1 MGDTRLEQ
9 LAKTT
14 RNPIEE
20 TEYRNLLTT
29 QSLPYFQGGNAT
41 TTAQFRAATAGG
53 TTGTSPTD
61 LVDIARQLQG
71 LREEAN
77 RPAVSSLEASI
88 PETQTRYAAEQ
99 TRLAG
104 EKQPLKN
111 RYQGILDEII
121 RRENVDVSA
130 QQQVTS
136 REFGKR
142 GIPLSSGLFDVE
154 LQKGVSPV
162 RQFYTGQT
170 TQTGLEREAG
180 VRKIDELIANV
191 TGQGVESVRAIRNA
205 IAQLQSGAGQ
215 EAISGALSLY
225 NTQQQSAAQ
234 TRQAELD
241 RALQTRELEEYK
253 IPSLQGTEDITKQYT
268 SLSPG
273 STLFNLLTG
282 QPIYKAP
289 FKPIAGGD
297 GAIDLET
304 ALEEYLNQNQ

>member
-1 MGDTRLEQ
+1 MADTRVEQ
-9 LAKTT
+9 LSKTT

-20 TEYRNLLTT
+20 TEYRNLLAA
-29 QSLPYFQGGNAT
+29 QSLPYFQGGNET

-53 TTGTSPTD
+53 GTTGTSTTD
-61 LVDIARQLQG
+61 LVSLARQLQG

-99 TRLAG
+99 TRLTG
-104 EKQPLKN
+104 EKQPLKD
-111 RYQGILDEII
+111 RYQGILDEIT

-136 REFGKR
+136 REFGRR

-154 LQKGVSPV
+154 LQKGVSPI

-170 TQTGLEREAG
+170 TQTGLERETG

-191 TGQGVESVRAIRNA
+191 TGQGIESVRTIRNA
-205 IAQLQSGAGQ
+205 MAQLQSGAGQ
-215 EAISGALSLY
+215 EAISGALSLHS
-225 NTQQQSAAQ
+225 QQQQLAAQ

-241 RALQTRELEEYK
+241 RALQIRELEEYK

-289 FKPIAGGD
+289 FKPTAGGD
-297 GAIDLET
+297 DNDPLGLDL
-304 ALEEYLNQNQ
+304 